1 MSNTSSS
8 QDAQESSSA
17 ADGVSGSRAVTVRL
31 LDAAVEEFA
40 ESGFD
45 AARVAKIA
53 RRAGLTTGA
62 IYARWPSKRELLH
75 AAIDH
80 AIPRGDISDLR
91 EQETPGGE
99 IIGDLGRELI
109 RAKRTAAQD
118 VTLEAFVSARR
129 DVAFRAVVANSLK
142 EGAARLAAIVAKGK
156 ADGSIDERLSTAGI
170 VTFTQALGLGMHL
183 VMASEHDG
191 AYAPTA
197 DEWDVVTNRV
207 IEAMTPRGM
216 EPSGTGV

>member
-1 MSNTSSS
+1 MNSTNANHDTHDSH
-8 QDAQESSSA
+8 DAAHS
-17 ADGVSGSRAVTVRL
+17 VSGSRAVTVRL

-62 IYARWPSKRELLH
+62 IYARWPSKRDVLH

-80 AIPRGDISDLR
+80 AIPRGDLSDLR
-91 EQETPGGE
+91 DNEIPGGE
-99 IIGDLGRELI
+99 MLGDLGRDLI

-118 VTLEAFVSARR
+118 VMLEAFVSARR
-129 DVAFRAVVANSLK
+129 DEAFRAVAANSLK
-142 EGAARLAAIVAKGK
+142 EGAERLAAIVARGK
-156 ADGSIDERLSTAGI
+156 ADGSIDDCLSTAGI

-183 VMASEHDG
+183 VIASEHDG
-191 AYAPTA
+191 DYAPSA
-197 DEWDVVTNRV
+197 DEWDVITNRV
-207 IEAMTPRGM
+207 IDAMTPRGM
-216 EPSGTGV
+216 EPSGTGI